1 MGSFSFGYLLL
12 TEAGELQNA
21 KENTQRSPQKAL
33 ILGQKPQF
41 MSQNPWE

>member
-1 MGSFSFGYLLL
+1 MGSFSIGFIL
-12 TEAGELQNA
+12 TEVGEQQNA
-21 KENTQRSPQKAL
+21 KENTQGSPQEAL